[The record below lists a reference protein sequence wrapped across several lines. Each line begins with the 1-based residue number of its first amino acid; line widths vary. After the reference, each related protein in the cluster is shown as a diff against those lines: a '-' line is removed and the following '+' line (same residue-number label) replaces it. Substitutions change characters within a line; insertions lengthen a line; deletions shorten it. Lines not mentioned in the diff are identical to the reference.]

1 MSNKYYYLC
10 VTPFFPS
17 SGNWR
22 GAYVLDQVKALQR
35 NLDYDVRVFVGG
47 GKNDSDYEI
56 DGIMSFYNRKT
67 AF

>member
-17 SGNWR
+17 PGNWR

-47 GKNDSDYEI
+47 GENDSDYEI
-56 DGIMSFYNRKT
+56 DGIMSFYNRET
-67 AF
+67 TF